1 MRTADFSRR
10 SRQGFG
16 LILGPMLLLAGG
28 CLPAS
33 LTSWFRKDSATYRA
47 VTGPDEDTSP
57 SKINGELAAAHE
69 LFRKEDYA
77 KAARAFERIAD
88 NKENSA
94 AVAEEALFYQAECE
108 RLRERLVAAEPI
120 YKKLLHDFPSGAY
133 KQQACQRLYDIAVF
147 WLKDTDEE
155 LGKYAEKLEGKR
167 SFVMPAS
174 LRVNLDKRKPTFD
187 AEGRAIQAL
196 EVVHYSDMTGPL
208 ADKALFLAGFV
219 KFYREDYKEADHYFT
234 ALLQFHKDSELAPR
248 AIEMAIRSKTLASGG
263 AEYDGRRVAEARQLI
278 DTALSAYPELAQS
291 EEGRQKMTE
300 HLYEVTAVQAEKDL
314 RRAEFY
320 ERTNHPGSAYFVY
333 QRIKQRYPQTK
344 FEKIADE
351 RLARLQPLIEQEQA
365 RQGQEEDSP
374 WLRFRKRWDR
384 FWGIEEDRDGP
395 RLTSP
400 LALPAGSM
408 MGR

>member
-47 VTGPDEDTSP
+47 VTAPDEDTSP
-57 SKINGELAAAHE
+57 SKMNGELAAAHE

-374 WLRFRKRWDR
+374 WSRFRKRWDR

>member
-1 MRTADFSRR
+1 MRTAKERCR
-10 SRQGFG
+10 SRLRWG
-16 LILGPMLLLAGG
+16 LMVGPSLLLVAG
-28 CLPAS
+28 CLPPK
-33 LTSWFRKDSATYRA
+33 LTSWFRKESATPHALVR
-47 VTGPDEDTSP
+47 PDEDTSP
-57 SKINGELAAAHE
+57 SKVNGELAAAHE
-69 LFRKEDYA
+69 LFRKENYA
-77 KAARAFERIAD
+77 TAARAFGRIAD

-108 RLRERLVAAEPI
+108 RLRERFVAAEPI
-120 YKKLLHDFPSGAY
+120 YKKLLHEFPSGAY

-155 LGKYAEKLEGKR
+155 LGKFAEKLEGKR
-167 SFVMPAS
+167 SLVMPAS
-174 LRVNLDKRKPTFD
+174 LRIHLDKRKPTFD

-278 DTALSAYPELAQS
+278 DTALSAYPQLAQT
-291 EEGRQKMTE
+291 EEGRLKMTQ

-344 FEKIADE
+344 FEQIADE
-351 RLARLQPLIEQEQA
+351 RLARLQPLIEKENSA
-365 RQGQEEDSP
+365 TNEEESGA
-374 WLRFRKRWDR
+374 WAKFRRRWDR
-384 FWGIEEDRDGP
+384 FWGIEADRDGP

>member
-1 MRTADFSRR
+1 MRTAKERCR
-10 SRQGFG
+10 SRLRWG
-16 LILGPMLLLAGG
+16 LMVGPSLLLVAG
-28 CLPAS
+28 CLPPK
-33 LTSWFRKDSATYRA
+33 LTSWFRKESATPHA
-47 VTGPDEDTSP
+47 VVRPDEDTSP
-57 SKINGELAAAHE
+57 SKVNGELAAAHE
-69 LFRKEDYA
+69 LFRKENYA
-77 KAARAFERIAD
+77 TAARAFGRIAD

-108 RLRERLVAAEPI
+108 RLRERFVAAEPI
-120 YKKLLHDFPSGAY
+120 YKKLLHEFPSGAY

-155 LGKYAEKLEGKR
+155 LGKFAEKLEGKR
-167 SFVMPAS
+167 SLVMPAS
-174 LRVNLDKRKPTFD
+174 LRIHLDKRKPTFD

-278 DTALSAYPELAQS
+278 DTALSAYPQLAQT
-291 EEGRQKMTE
+291 EEGRLKMTQ

-344 FEKIADE
+344 FEQIADE
-351 RLARLQPLIEQEQA
+351 RLARLQPLIEKENSA
-365 RQGQEEDSP
+365 TNEEESGA
-374 WLRFRKRWDR
+374 WAKFRRRWDR
-384 FWGIEEDRDGP
+384 FWGIEADRDGP

>member
-1 MRTADFSRR
+1 MTAR
-10 SRQGFG
+10 SSSCSWLAMG
-16 LILGPMLLLAGG
+16 LVAVVLMGSISG
-28 CLPAS
+28 CLPRS
-33 LTSWFRKDSATYRA
+33 LTSWFRKDSAMDRPFLP
-47 VTGPDEDTSP
+47 PDADTSP
-57 SKINGELAAAHE
+57 SKVNGELAAAHE
-69 LFRKEDYA
+69 LFRKQDYGA
-77 KAARAFERIAD
+77 AARAFERIAD

-108 RLRERLVAAEPI
+108 RLRDRLVAAEPI
-120 YKKLLHDFPSGAY
+120 YKKILHDFPSGAY

-155 LGKYAEKLEGKR
+155 LGQYAEKLEGKR

-174 LRVNLDKRKPTFD
+174 LRINLDKRKPTFD

-248 AIEMAIRSKTLASGG
+248 AIEMAIRAKTLASGG

-278 DTALSAYPELAQS
+278 DTALSAYPVLAQT
-291 EEGRQKMTE
+291 EEGRRKMTE
-300 HLYEVTAVQAEKDL
+300 HLYEVTAVQAEKEL

-344 FEKIADE
+344 FEQIADE
-351 RLARLQPLIEQEQA
+351 RLARLQPLIEKEQA
-365 RQGQEEDSP
+365 RQTAEDDSV
-374 WLRFRKRWDR
+374 WARFRRRWDR
-384 FWGIEEDRDGP
+384 LWGIEGERDGP
-395 RLTSP
+395 ALTSP

>member
-1 MRTADFSRR
+1 MKTADFSRR
-10 SRQGFG
+10 SRQGLG
-16 LILGPMLLLAGG
+16 LILGPLLLLASG
-28 CLPAS
+28 CLPSS
-33 LTSWFRKDSATYRA
+33 LTSWFRKDSSAQHA
-47 VTGPDEDTSP
+47 VMGADEDTSP
-57 SKINGELAAAHE
+57 SKVNGELAAAHE

-77 KAARAFERIAD
+77 AAARAFARIAD

-365 RQGQEEDSP
+365 RQGQEDDGP
-374 WLRFRKRWDR
+374 WARFRKKWDR
-384 FWGIEEDRDGP
+384 FWGIEADRDGP